1 MTTSMIASIILMSRK
16 GIIEPILISKVEWLI
31 KEIMKRGSKLS
42 INEHSTASLIVKN
55 GLKLLDKTL
64 VLSKRTVFEM
74 SISPSNNFEQILL
87 LSYYRNGLVH
97 VFSHEAICVIA
108 LFSFGHKNS
117 TEKGV
122 EFNKYIEEIK
132 FLYKLL

>member
-1 MTTSMIASIILMSRK
+1 MHNLQDNIVIMTTYMIASIILMSRK

-31 KEIMKRGSKLS
+31 KEIMKRGSKVT

-74 SISPSNNFEQILL
+74 SISPSNNFE
-87 LSYYRNGLVH
+87 
-97 VFSHEAICVIA
+97 
-108 LFSFGHKNS
+108 
-117 TEKGV
+117 
-122 EFNKYIEEIK
+122 
-132 FLYKLL
+132 

>member
-1 MTTSMIASIILMSRK
+1 MHNLQDNIVIMTTSMIASIILMSRK

-31 KEIMKRGSKLS
+31 KEIMKRGSKVT

-74 SISPSNNFEQILL
+74 SISPSNNFE
-87 LSYYRNGLVH
+87 
-97 VFSHEAICVIA
+97 
-108 LFSFGHKNS
+108 
-117 TEKGV
+117 
-122 EFNKYIEEIK
+122 
-132 FLYKLL
+132 

>member
-31 KEIMKRGSKLS
+31 KEIMKRGSKVT

-74 SISPSNNFEQILL
+74 SISPSNNFE
-87 LSYYRNGLVH
+87 
-97 VFSHEAICVIA
+97 
-108 LFSFGHKNS
+108 
-117 TEKGV
+117 
-122 EFNKYIEEIK
+122 
-132 FLYKLL
+132 

>member
-1 MTTSMIASIILMSRK
+1 MYNLQDNIVIMTTSMIASIILMSRK

-31 KEIMKRGSKLS
+31 KEIMKRGSKVS

-74 SISPSNNFEQILL
+74 SISPSNNFE
-87 LSYYRNGLVH
+87 
-97 VFSHEAICVIA
+97 
-108 LFSFGHKNS
+108 
-117 TEKGV
+117 
-122 EFNKYIEEIK
+122 
-132 FLYKLL
+132 